1 MLAVFWTLR
10 DHLAQARSWVDQLVP
25 VAGSLDARSRAEL
38 QWTAALTALEVGD
51 DDAAVSAHQGLAPLL
66 DEIGDPYLDSLSHL
80 AVAWTSPIVGDF
92 DGALKRA
99 TDALELLRP
108 HDEPFWTA
116 MAFTTAGTIE
126 LSVRRY
132 DQALPHLTEARDLA
146 ERLDSP
152 WQAASARVQL
162 GLLAAIQGRLDD
174 GHALLEQ
181 ALGLSLA
188 LHTTPLLT
196 LCLGAFGRL
205 ALAEGEAVRAS
216 ILAGAA
222 DGLRRRA
229 GVRAW
234 PMQRRPETELVAE
247 LRQALGVDA
256 FERAFA
262 TGSRLSRQE
271 AAATAR
277 NQHDAARAA

>member
-1 MLAVFWTLR
+1 M
-10 DHLAQARSWVDQLVP
+10 
-25 VAGSLDARSRAEL
+25 
-38 QWTAALTALEVGD
+38 
-51 DDAAVSAHQGLAPLL
+51 
-66 DEIGDPYLDSLSHL
+66 
-80 AVAWTSPIVGDF
+80 
-92 DGALKRA
+92 
-99 TDALELLRP
+99 
-108 HDEPFWTA
+108 
-116 MAFTTAGTIE
+116 
-126 LSVRRY
+126 
-132 DQALPHLTEARDLA
+132 
-146 ERLDSP
+146 
-152 WQAASARVQL
+152 
-162 GLLAAIQGRLDD
+162 QGRLDE

-188 LHTTPLLT
+188 RHTTPLLT

-205 ALAEGEAVRAS
+205 ALAEGEVVRAS

-247 LRQALGVDA
+247 LRQALAVDA

-277 NQHDAARAA
+277 NQRDAGLGAA